1 MKFGKSLSN
10 QIEETLPSWRDK
22 FLSYKE
28 LKKRLK
34 LIDSKQKKD
43 YGEVD
48 EERSRKRLRLS
59 SSDGENEEEEENKE
73 IITRD
78 EIDFIRFIEAE
89 IDKFNNFFVD
99 KEEGYIIKLK
109 DLQDRLAN
117 TKKPCEELLAVL
129 KEIVDFHGEMVLLE
143 NYSALNYTGLVKI
156 LKKYEK
162 RTGDL
167 IRLPFIQKILQQPF
181 YSTDVL
187 FKLVKECQVMLDHL
201 FPTNDPSIRVV
212 VANDDEG
219 GTSEPIG
226 VNKDGV
232 GVVVANDDE
241 GVASEP
247 IGVNKDGVLRM
258 PKELEDI
265 EQMESLYFKGTV
277 SALRVLTE
285 IRSGSSTVS
294 MFSLPPLK
302 TSSVEETWNKVPV
315 LEQEAK

>member
-10 QIEETLPSWRDK
+10 QIEETLPEWRDK

-34 LIDSKQKKD
+34 LIDSKKKID
-43 YGEVD
+43 GEEDGGNV
-48 EERSRKRLRLS
+48 ERSQKRLKLS
-59 SSDGENEEEEENKE
+59 SSESDGEGNKE
-73 IITRD
+73 IISRD
-78 EIDFIRFIEAE
+78 EIDFIRFIDAE
-89 IDKFNNFFVD
+89 MDKFNNFFVD
-99 KEEGYIIKLK
+99 KEERYIIKLK

-129 KEIVDFHGEMVLLE
+129 KEIVDFH
-143 NYSALNYTGLVKI
+143 GLVKI

-187 FKLVKECQVMLDHL
+187 FKLVKECQIMLDHL
-201 FPTNDPSIRVV
+201 FPTNNPSVPVV
-212 VANDDEG
+212 VADDNEG
-219 GTSEPIG
+219 G
-226 VNKDGV
+226 D
-232 GVVVANDDE
+232 
-241 GVASEP
+241 SEP

-294 MFSLPPLK
+294 MFSLPPLQ

>member
-10 QIEETLPSWRDK
+10 QIEETLPEWRDK

-34 LIDSKQKKD
+34 LIDSKKKID
-43 YGEVD
+43 GEEDGGNV
-48 EERSRKRLRLS
+48 ERSQKRLKLS
-59 SSDGENEEEEENKE
+59 SSESDGEGNKE
-73 IITRD
+73 IISRD
-78 EIDFIRFIEAE
+78 EIDFIRFIDAE
-89 IDKFNNFFVD
+89 MDKFNNFFVD
-99 KEEGYIIKLK
+99 KEERYIIKLK

-187 FKLVKECQVMLDHL
+187 FKLVKECQIMLDHL
-201 FPTNDPSIRVV
+201 FPTNNPSVPVV
-212 VANDDEG
+212 VADDNEG
-219 GTSEPIG
+219 G
-226 VNKDGV
+226 D
-232 GVVVANDDE
+232 
-241 GVASEP
+241 SEP

-294 MFSLPPLK
+294 MFSLPPLQ